1 MSAKVIDPSSSRAG
15 MPSSA
20 PPSHVSPAPRQ
31 RGRLAWR
38 IAVPL
43 LAAVP
48 LALLISIDSATPL
61 SIWMIRSWM
70 VAFAAAAAYAVCE
83 RLPARVPPWLAR
95 WVYQLLGIVV
105 AIPLAAYAAYWA
117 TTGEFTFWT
126 DVRRLLGYTQLTFAG
141 VLFAPWFALAAMVRA
156 RDLLA
161 HEQALAFALERGQL
175 ERQALDARL
184 RLLQAQV
191 QPHFLFNTLANV
203 RALVGAGSPQAP
215 AVLDSLI
222 AYLRAAVPRLDE
234 PAATV
239 GDELKLV
246 RAYLEL
252 MQLRMPDR
260 LQYSVQADEAVLSV
274 RCLPLSLL
282 SLVENAVR
290 HGIDPAEQGGRI
302 EVSAQV
308 RDGRCL
314 LCVTDSGVGLTEGS
328 GSGGTGLTNLRE
340 RLRLAWGE
348 AAQLRLGEVAP
359 HGVCAEIETPVSQDR
374 K

>member
-1 MSAKVIDPSSSRAG
+1 MSAKVIDPSNSRAG

-20 PPSHVSPAPRQ
+20 PPLHVSPAPRQ

-348 AAQLRLGEVAP
+348 AAQLRLSEVAP
-359 HGVCAEIETPVSQDR
+359 RGVCAEIDYPVSPDQ

>member
-1 MSAKVIDPSSSRAG
+1 MTNLSYPQPDTA
-15 MPSSA
+15 SSA
-20 PPSHVSPAPRQ
+20 AASPLVSALSRR

-38 IAVPL
+38 LAIPL
-43 LAAVP
+43 LAAAP
-48 LALLISIDSATPL
+48 LALLISIDSQTPL
-61 SIWMIRSWM
+61 SVWLIRGWV

-83 RLPARVPPWLAR
+83 RWPARLPAWLAR

-105 AIPLAAYAAYWA
+105 LIPLAGYAAYWA
-117 TTGEFTFWT
+117 TTSQFMFWT
-126 DVRRLLGYTQLTFAG
+126 DIGRLIGFTQLTFAG

-156 RDLLA
+156 RDALA
-161 HEQALAFALERGQL
+161 HEQALAFALERSQL

-203 RALVGAGSPQAP
+203 RALVASGSPQAP

-246 RAYLEL
+246 RAYLAL

-260 LQYSVQADEAVLSV
+260 LQYAIDADEAALSV
-274 RCLPLSLL
+274 RCLPLLL
-282 SLVENAVR
+282 LTLVENAVR

-302 EVSAQV
+302 EVSARV
-308 RDGRCL
+308 RGGRCL
-314 LCVTDSGVGLTEGS
+314 LRVADSGVGLAAGS
-328 GSGGTGLTNLRE
+328 GSGGTGLANLRE

-348 AAQLRLGEVAP
+348 AAQLRLSEVAP
-359 HGVCAEIETPVSQDR
+359 RGVCAEIEFPVTEDPT
-374 K
+374 